1 MLITEVRNLPA
12 DEAATAV
19 RAQRDYVDEWVEL
32 LRKVHNGLDN
42 TSARVVV
49 QAGLMVINDRS
60 RIERVRSRSDAEDVV
75 SALALRAL
83 AV

>member
-1 MLITEVRNLPA
+1 VLITEVRNLPA

-49 QAGLMVINDRS
+49 QAGLMVINDLS